1 MPDLPRIEIDSDS
14 GFCFGVV
21 TAIRKAEQELSQTG
35 SLYCL
40 GDIVHNSNE
49 VDRLVAKGLRT
60 ITHETL
66 RTLSGCKVLLRAH
79 GEPPSTYETARRRGI
94 EIIDATCPVVLQLQ
108 KRIKS
113 AYDTTRHLPSPPLIL
128 IYGKPGHAE
137 VNGLVGQ
144 TDGTAMVI
152 QGTDDLRHVDLS
164 RDILLYSQTTKSLA
178 GFQQV
183 IHEIQRQKTTGHFQ
197 YFDTICRR
205 VAGRLPRIRSFAAS
219 HRLILFVSGRKS
231 SNGKALFEQC
241 REVNPASHFISGPED
256 IDPAW
261 LDSVSSIGICGATST
276 PRWLME
282 KVAAA
287 LRSIT
292 AQK

>member
-1 MPDLPRIEIDSDS
+1 MPESPRIEIDSDS

-60 ITHETL
+60 ITHDTL

-79 GEPPSTYETARRRGI
+79 GEPPSTYETARQRGI

-108 KRIKS
+108 KRIKH

-137 VNGLVGQ
+137 VNGLVGLLGRQ
-144 TDGTAMVI
+144 A
-152 QGTDDLRHVDLS
+152 LEF
-164 RDILLYSQTTKSLA
+164 RDWGKHFSQKEETFFL
-178 GFQQV
+178 
-183 IHEIQRQKTTGHFQ
+183 KT
-197 YFDTICRR
+197 
-205 VAGRLPRIRSFAAS
+205 
-219 HRLILFVSGRKS
+219 
-231 SNGKALFEQC
+231 
-241 REVNPASHFISGPED
+241 
-256 IDPAW
+256 
-261 LDSVSSIGICGATST
+261 
-276 PRWLME
+276 
-282 KVAAA
+282 
-287 LRSIT
+287 
-292 AQK
+292 